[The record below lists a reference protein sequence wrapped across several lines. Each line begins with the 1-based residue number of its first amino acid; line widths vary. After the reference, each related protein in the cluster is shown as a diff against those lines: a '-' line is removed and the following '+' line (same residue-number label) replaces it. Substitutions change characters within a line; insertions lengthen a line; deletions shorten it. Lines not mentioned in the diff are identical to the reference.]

1 MPVVDGP
8 QRSEC
13 LTNIELEWCAVV
25 LYDNRWK
32 EGQRGHVLT
41 VNPTGGTFTTY
52 CSFTQFSF
60 HPLIPSTHSISLS
73 LHYSWLQI
81 IFARGDMDDMFV
93 VLQWSNDQIS
103 HGYYMLLWF
112 TVCIDCGLD
121 RLVKWW
127 ADDVC
132 LDCGQVGD
140 RVWIPGLPFPGR
152 SGILVIFPFPNSRE
166 WKRLIPGEIGNS

>member
-1 MPVVDGP
+1 MPVEGGP

-25 LYDNRWK
+25 LCDNIWK

-52 CSFTQFSF
+52 CSFTQSSF
-60 HPLIPSTHSISLS
+60 HLLVPSTHSISLS
-73 LHYSWLQI
+73 LHCSWLQI

-112 TVCIDCGLD
+112 TVC
-121 RLVKWW
+121 
-127 ADDVC
+127 

-152 SGILVIFPFPNSRE
+152 PGIPVIFPFPNSRE